1 MLATPRES
9 ITLSPVPT
17 TPPRPAGRGRRFLGS
32 LVLGILVMTTAR
44 VQAQAQAQA
53 AAPSSASAKPKTI
66 NELKAFFQQNCTRCH
81 GLDGSAKAP
90 DGRKLGGLDFTRAAH
105 DFRTLSGP
113 ASEREIRTMIR
124 TIRKGI
130 LFGYTMP
137 SWKDHLSVEDATL
150 MVREILLKAE
160 AGKNIEPVA
169 TPG

>member
-1 MLATPRES
+1 MPATSRKPNTPRC
-9 ITLSPVPT
+9 VPT
-17 TPPRPAGRGRRFLGS
+17 TPPRPLTQTLAHVPERCRRVMVSLLCACIAGSAF
-32 LVLGILVMTTAR
+32 
-44 VQAQAQAQA
+44 AQAPP
-53 AAPSSASAKPKTI
+53 AAPKARTI

-137 SWKDHLSVEDATL
+137 SWKDQLSVEDATL

-160 AGKNIEPVA
+160 AGKNIEPGA

>member
-1 MLATPRES
+1 MPATES
-9 ITLSPVPT
+9 NAPCPVPT
-17 TPPRPAGRGRRFLGS
+17 TPPRPAAFCRAFYRRLLGAFA
-32 LVLGILVMTTAR
+32 LGALAAVA
-44 VQAQAQAQA
+44 VAVPAQAQAPTSKA
-53 AAPSSASAKPKTI
+53 KTI

-137 SWKDHLSVEDATL
+137 SWKEHLSVEDATL

-160 AGKNIEPVA
+160 AGKTIEPEV